1 MKLMEVTKCIL
12 LLIGMSGCAKNGL
25 IKYNELVE
33 SKKITTKSYA
43 DALVGGRILP
53 LPNLSNMGF
62 FNGPDYLFE
71 IDENDLVFDHLLFK
85 GNYKVFY
92 FEADKGDDFF
102 IRIESLLHDIPF
114 AFDARYMQPWTTVVD
129 GNGSII
135 PHEISEYSTQFGG
148 VSYKIK
154 GPIEK
159 TGRYFLLVG
168 ADNRK
173 VGEAAGSMGIY
184 SKCMDDIC
192 VIPDIDTG
200 FTRTST
206 YNPFGKLR
214 LVFGVNVK
222 PCENFTFCL

>member
-1 MKLMEVTKCIL
+1 MLTA
-12 LLIGMSGCAKNGL
+12 CAKNGL
-25 IKYNELVE
+25 IQYKELVE
-33 SKKITTKSYA
+33 PKEETTKTYEA
-43 DALVGGRILP
+43 ALLAEDIFP
-53 LPNLSNMGF
+53 LPNLKDMGF

-71 IDENDLVFDHLLFK
+71 INERDPIFDHLLFK

-92 FEADKGDDFF
+92 FEADQGDEFF
-102 IRIESLLHDIPF
+102 IRVESLLHDIPF

-129 GNGSII
+129 QNGKTI
-135 PHEISEYSTQFGG
+135 PYEILEYSTQFGG

-154 GPIEK
+154 GPVEESGK
-159 TGRYFLLVG
+159 YYFLIG

-173 VGEAAGSMGIY
+173 VGESAGSMNIY
-184 SKCMDDIC
+184 SRCMKDVCI
-192 VIPDIDTG
+192 IPDIETG

-206 YNPFGKLR
+206 YNPFGKVR